1 MLRMTMAV
9 PRLQEKTTP
18 PSGALHVLIV
28 EDNAADAMIAAA
40 AVARAASGP
49 YVLMRAVNLAQ
60 ALDLIREHDVDLAL
74 MDLNLPD
81 SRGLDTLRRMRA
93 SLSCPIIVITTTDAA
108 GMDEAARR
116 EGAFDILHKGRIDVN
131 TIADLLRLAERER
144 RARNGQ

>member
-1 MLRMTMAV
+1 MAV
-9 PRLQEKTTP
+9 SRPRQHATT
-18 PSGALHVLIV
+18 PSGALHVLVI

-49 YVLMRAVNLAQ
+49 YVLMRAENLAQ
-60 ALDLIREHDVDLAL
+60 ALELIREHDVDLVL

-81 SRGLDTLRRMRA
+81 SRGLETLRRIRGTTT
-93 SLSCPIIVITTTDAA
+93 CPVIVITTEDAV

-116 EGAFDILHKGRIDVN
+116 EGAFDILHKGRIDVD
-131 TIADLLRLAERER
+131 TIAGLLRLAERER